1 MRDKPILRSWRL
13 LPLLLLI
20 GFAVGCAT
28 QDKRI
33 ARYIEHNPERPS
45 RIHSALEKTQTLPG
59 MTPKEV
65 RLCLGSPHEIEHE
78 SKSHASEIWHY
89 IQSARDQPS
98 NKGSD
103 IWAMDIPQATVYFS
117 AEGLVS
123 EIVLSDEDEKA
134 LAPSSAINQT
144 PKAKHP
150 GTGSRLI
157 PRPAQRERAK
167 LRNREKLPSYSP
179 RPTELA
185 VKGWPSIE
193 LGGILGLGPERSA
206 LLNNDVYTPGETVD
220 GVTLTEVFA
229 NGVLLERQGVR
240 MFLAPGEKTE

>member
-45 RIHSALEKTQTLPG
+45 RIHSALENTQTLPG

-65 RLCLGSPHEIEHE
+65 RLCLGSPHEIENE
-78 SKSHASEIWHY
+78 SKENASEIWHY
-89 IQSARDQPS
+89 IQSDRDKDT

-123 EIVLSDEDEKA
+123 EIVFYDEDEKQS
-134 LAPSSAINQT
+134 APSPSIKLT
-144 PKAKHP
+144 PKPKQP
-150 GTGSRLI
+150 VSTPPLSSQS
-157 PRPAQRERAK
+157 AQRERAT
-167 LRNREKLPSYSP
+167 RRAREKLPSYSP
-179 RPTELA
+179 KPTELG

-220 GVTLTEVFA
+220 GVTLTEVFS
-229 NGVLLERQGVR
+229 NGVLLEHQGVR